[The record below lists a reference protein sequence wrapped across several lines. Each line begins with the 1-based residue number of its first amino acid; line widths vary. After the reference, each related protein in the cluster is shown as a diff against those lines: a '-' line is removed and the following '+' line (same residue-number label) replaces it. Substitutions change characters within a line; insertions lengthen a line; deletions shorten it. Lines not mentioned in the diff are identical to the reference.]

1 MKWLAVA
8 TITKHDEQRVQVAQ
22 KTFSA
27 RHFTSRASGT
37 LIMSAKATCIEGT
50 AAYGL
55 KSLLIVTLSCA
66 TPVKSETAS
75 KKPHSGKKRGGAVGK
90 TA

>member
-1 MKWLAVA
+1 MKWLAVT
-8 TITKHDEQRVQVAQ
+8 TITKTTSSGYRHQ

-27 RHFTSRASGT
+27 RHFTSRASGM

-55 KSLLIVTLSCA
+55 KSSLIVTLSCP

-90 TA
+90 TV